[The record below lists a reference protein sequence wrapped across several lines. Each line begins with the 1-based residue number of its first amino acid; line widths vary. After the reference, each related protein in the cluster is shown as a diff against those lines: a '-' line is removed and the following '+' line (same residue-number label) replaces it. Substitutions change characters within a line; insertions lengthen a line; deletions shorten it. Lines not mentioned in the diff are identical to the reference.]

1 MNRINFYILN
11 ELIKGFL
18 LVFFIFISIA
28 WLLQFTRLISI
39 SNLLQ
44 IDILAILKLSIYLIP
59 NLFSTILPF
68 VIIIGITITFLK
80 LYKDRELITIYSH
93 GLNTNPLKKS
103 LVIFTSIILFLSFF
117 LNFYISP
124 NIYEKYKINEFELRN
139 TINIE
144 KIIFSNFLEIDKN
157 IIIDFSKDKKNFN
170 NIYISYTDNL
180 ENIIYSK
187 QGFIEQ
193 NKGKYIFNLDEG
205 FKLTLLENDNI
216 EKLEFE
222 SYVFEFDDKDFKEN
236 NNFDKNTSNF
246 FEDIKSK
253 DYLNLSYKFFDTFI
267 IILIIYSF
275 YSYNLK
281 NYKLN
286 QANILLFIL
295 FTSSIL
301 VLNQIL
307 KNLNYSINFYL
318 SISLIYTV
326 LIILTFNYLISK
338 REKN

>member
-180 ENIIYSK
+180 ENIIYS
-187 QGFIEQ
+187 I
-193 NKGKYIFNLDEG
+193 
-205 FKLTLLENDNI
+205 
-216 EKLEFE
+216 
-222 SYVFEFDDKDFKEN
+222 
-236 NNFDKNTSNF
+236 
-246 FEDIKSK
+246 
-253 DYLNLSYKFFDTFI
+253 
-267 IILIIYSF
+267 
-275 YSYNLK
+275 
-281 NYKLN
+281 
-286 QANILLFIL
+286 
-295 FTSSIL
+295 
-301 VLNQIL
+301 
-307 KNLNYSINFYL
+307 
-318 SISLIYTV
+318 
-326 LIILTFNYLISK
+326 
-338 REKN
+338 